1 MLAFGH
7 SRQQDRIFLLIIR
20 CETTILSFTCLP
32 YAAIAT
38 PAPYVRFFFPSPTAA
53 AAAAAVCDGRGEVE
67 IRKHTYVWW
76 CPGMVRWLH
85 TAMKN
90 QRNKKTRG
98 WDPIIFLF
106 LFCFCFCSLNFAIPL
121 FIVASSLLPIRL
133 PSGFLLVLPIVVTPE
148 LPRISAPTPIVVV
161 VVVEET
167 TDDVDETTTTSIQ
180 PISHLSQ
187 NAFAY
192 YGFLQILRVL
202 CIQATVS
209 PGQGPGQCQGPSG
222 VW

>member
-1 MLAFGH
+1 M
-7 SRQQDRIFLLIIR
+7 
-20 CETTILSFTCLP
+20 TP
-32 YAAIAT
+32 Y
-38 PAPYVRFFFPSPTAA
+38 
-53 AAAAAVCDGRGEVE
+53 D
-67 IRKHTYVWW
+67 
-76 CPGMVRWLH
+76 
-85 TAMKN
+85 
-90 QRNKKTRG
+90 
-98 WDPIIFLF
+98 
-106 LFCFCFCSLNFAIPL
+106 NFAIHL

-133 PSGFLLVLPIVVTPE
+133 PSGFLVVIVVFHLVATHG
-148 LPRISAPTPIVVV
+148 LPRISEPTPIVV

-167 TDDVDETTTTSIQ
+167 TDDVDETTTTSMQ